1 MTNPEESKADV
12 CMMENILYI
21 LYSHEIY
28 FERSYVYNTEDN
40 FEYCQNNLD
49 PTRIYA
55 RVYHPCPREG
65 VYPGARVGCLY
76 R

>member
-1 MTNPEESKADV
+1 MTNPEESRCVHDG
-12 CMMENILYI
+12 NILR
-21 LYSHEIY
+21 SHEIY
-28 FERSYVYNTEDN
+28 FERSYVYTTEDN

-65 VYPGARVGCLY
+65 ARIGCLY